1 MVPEEARP
9 STRLVNHDPGLGIQT
24 DSYICGVYV
33 LLAFEMFCGSE
44 PLGNLSKTTLQCLRY
59 RYLCMCLKE

>member
-9 STRLVNHDPGLGIQT
+9 STRLINHDPGL
-24 DSYICGVYV
+24 DSYNGGVYV

-44 PLGNLSKTTLQCLRY
+44 PLGNLSKTTLQYLRY